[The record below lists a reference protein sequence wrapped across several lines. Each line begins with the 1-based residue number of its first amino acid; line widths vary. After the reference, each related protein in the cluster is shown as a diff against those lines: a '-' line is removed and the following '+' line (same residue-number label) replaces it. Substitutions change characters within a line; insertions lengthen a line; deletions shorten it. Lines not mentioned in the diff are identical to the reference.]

1 MLTELIISFVVV
13 VLFIGVYYAIRGF
26 PPGARIVIKK
36 PVMGDQL
43 SKDQAKF
50 MFFYTSWCPHCK
62 KAQQPWYS
70 FKELL
75 KNRDYTFGGKEVVFE
90 EINCEAD
97 RGKAALYQIA
107 AYPTFKLETSE
118 DLFEMEGPPN
128 ADTFRAFLKKS
139 LGPEKVV

>member
-1 MLTELIISFVVV
+1 MLIELVTSFVIVA
-13 VLFIGVYYAIRGF
+13 LFVGVYYAIRGI
-26 PPGARIVIKK
+26 PPGSRVLIKK
-36 PVMGDQL
+36 PVAGEQL
-43 SKDQAKF
+43 AKQQAKF

-75 KNRDYTFGGKEVVFE
+75 KNREYTYGGKHVIFE
-90 EINCEAD
+90 EVNCEAE
-97 RGKAALYQIA
+97 RAKAALYQIA
-107 AYPTFKLETSE
+107 AYPTFKLETTD